1 MNLKSIR
8 GTHVTI
14 GGVAIMLAGLFTVY
28 GWSDEIGLD
37 LPTPAWKSEV
47 TQVAENL
54 DALSDTV
61 QKAIAGINKDADRR
75 ELRRLRAEENEV
87 KLRIRQAQDAG
98 GRPDSA
104 DLLRLDQ
111 IRQEIEDLKE

>member
-14 GGVAIMLAGLFTVY
+14 GGVLAIAMSIGAVY

-37 LPTPAWKSEV
+37 LPKPAWKSEV

-61 QKAIAGINKDADRR
+61 QKAIAGINKDADLR
-75 ELRRLRAEENEV
+75 ELRRLRAEKNEV
-87 KLRIRQAQDAG
+87 KLRIRQARDAD

-111 IRQEIEDLKE
+111 IGQEIEDLK